1 MALEVSVIAS
11 AERLQAQRDQRVEA
25 ARTRQREEAVQR
37 AREAERQAEERRRA
51 ERSSDNIDRARLE
64 REFQR
69 DIADANLIED
79 LIAEDVIDRRI
90 EDRLVQEEADL
101 NRFFA
106 DQQTRDAFLNAADD
120 QLPALTPTAPQPA
133 PEIQDVAASQSA
145 GPDRFQQLLEDR
157 NTRLTERA
165 QADRQFIETQDRE
178 FTRSLRSVEE
188 LQTNPAA
195 FPGEPPRGSVV
206 DFSA

>member
-25 ARTRQREEAVQR
+25 ARARQREEAVQR

-51 ERSSDNIDRARLE
+51 ERSADNIDRARLE

-69 DIADANLIED
+69 DITDANLIDD
-79 LIAEDVIDRRI
+79 LIAEDVLDRRI
-90 EDRLVQEEADL
+90 EDRLIQEEADL

-106 DQQTRDAFLNAADD
+106 DQQARDAFLNAAADD
-120 QLPALTPTAPQPA
+120 RPALTPTAPQPA
-133 PEIQDVAASQSA
+133 PEVQDIAASPSA
-145 GPDRFQQLLEDR
+145 GTDRFAQLLEDR
-157 NTRLTERA
+157 DTRLAERA
-165 QADRQFIETQDRE
+165 QADRQFVETQDRD

-188 LQTNPAA
+188 LQTNPTA